1 MPAGNR
7 RKLRNSA
14 LLLGAF
20 AFAVYAGFIIW
31 SITKQRCIRRTHS
44 HRRIRIAAWR

>member
-1 MPAGNR
+1 MPADNR

-31 SITKQRCIRRTHS
+31 SITK
-44 HRRIRIAAWR
+44 